1 MTPNPDPELAQIE
14 QRVLRAADALLECDP
29 YLLTCD
35 LNERS
40 ITHKFAEHLQQEF
53 REWNVDCEYNRDRH
67 DPKRLALPPRH
78 NIDSD
83 DLHAKTV
90 FPDIIIHRRG
100 TDENIA
106 VVEVKKST
114 NPEGDEWDLMKL
126 AAFKNQLGYRVALFF
141 RFKTNVPVPAFEWRR
156 CEAGKP

>member
-1 MTPNPDPELAQIE
+1 MAPHPDPNIAEVE
-14 QRVLRAADALLECDP
+14 RRVIQAADSLLRHDP

-40 ITHKFAEHLQQEF
+40 ITHKFAEHLQREFQE
-53 REWNVDCEYNRDRH
+53 WDVDCEYNRDRH

-78 NIDSD
+78 DINSD

-106 VVEVKKST
+106 VIEVKKST

-126 AAFKNQLGYRVALFF
+126 AAFKDQLGYRVALFF
-141 RFKTNVPVPAFEWRR
+141 RFQTNVPDPVFKCRR
-156 CEAGKP
+156 R